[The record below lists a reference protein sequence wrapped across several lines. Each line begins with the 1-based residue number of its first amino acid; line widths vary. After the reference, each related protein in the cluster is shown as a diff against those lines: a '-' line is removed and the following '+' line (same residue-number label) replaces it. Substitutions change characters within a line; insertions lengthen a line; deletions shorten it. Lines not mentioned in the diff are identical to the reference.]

1 MHQFQRNTGLMVKTF
16 LYQIVMSLFGIMMYS
31 VTHKNPFLF
40 YLGQGTV
47 ILFFLYI
54 MSSQMYQYGA
64 KSCEYDWAHK
74 CSSSPLLG
82 FVFALIA
89 FLPTLLA
96 SAWTLITPPFDL
108 QGVAVPSGYVPF
120 LLNKTFLQGMYIGIS
135 QTLYPTV
142 AGGTS
147 QALAA
152 ANGVALN
159 SQCLIHLLSSL
170 PGVLFSGVFYWI
182 GYNGFRKNKKKKDQK
197 S

>member
-1 MHQFQRNTGLMVKTF
+1 MYQFQRNAGLVVKTF

-74 CSSSPLLG
+74 CTSSPLFG
-82 FVFALIA
+82 FVFALLA
-89 FLPTLLA
+89 FLPTILS
-96 SAWTLITPPFDL
+96 SAWTLITPPFDAN
-108 QGVAVPSGYVPF
+108 GVANAAGYVPF

-135 QTLYPTV
+135 QSLYPTV

-147 QALAA
+147 EALAA
-152 ANGVALN
+152 ANGMALN
-159 SQCLIHLLSSL
+159 SQCLIYLICAI
-170 PGVLFSGVFYWI
+170 PGILFSGTFYWI
-182 GYNGFRKNKKKKDQK
+182 GYAGFRKNKKKKDHNA
-197 S
+197 